1 MTRLDLSEQEKST
14 LVEVLESTL
23 SELVTETAATDNRE
37 MRAALKARKSI
48 IRGIL
53 ERLGTDVEKR
63 SA

>member
-1 MTRLDLSEQEKST
+1 MTRLEMSEQERTT

-37 MRAALKARKSI
+37 LRVALKVRKSL

-53 ERLGTDVEKR
+53 ERLGEGV
-63 SA
+63 A

>member
-1 MTRLDLSEQEKST
+1 MTRLDLSEQETLT

-37 MRAALKARKSI
+37 LRAALKARKNT

-53 ERLGTDVEKR
+53 ERIGAGEAKR

>member
-1 MTRLDLSEQEKST
+1 MTRLEMSEQEKTT

-37 MRAALKARKSI
+37 LRAALKARKSV

-53 ERLGTDVEKR
+53 ERLGENV
-63 SA
+63 A

>member
-1 MTRLDLSEQEKST
+1 MTRLEMSEQERTT

-37 MRAALKARKSI
+37 LRVALKARKSL

-53 ERLGTDVEKR
+53 ERLGEGVP
-63 SA
+63 

>member
-1 MTRLDLSEQEKST
+1 MTRLEMSEQEKTT

-37 MRAALKARKSI
+37 LRAALKARKGV

-53 ERLGTDVEKR
+53 ERLGENV
-63 SA
+63 A